1 VGSLVGARVGGRQGL
16 GGAAAHE
23 AHDPMIAF
31 VFSGGGSLGAVQVGM
46 LQALVEAGIR
56 PDLCVGSSVGALNAA
71 WLARNPKTDAGRL
84 AHIWAGIRREDVFPA
99 SPMQLGLALL
109 ARRQYLVSP
118 QGLLRLLEQSLGR
131 PRIERLPVR
140 LAIVTTDVNS
150 GQKVVLTRGEAI
162 PALMASCAIPG
173 VFPPVRV
180 GSRHL
185 MDGGV
190 ADNTAMS
197 VAADL
202 GADVIYVLPSGYA
215 CALDR
220 PPTTA
225 LGMVLHALTLVTHD
239 RLVTEA
245 ESLGNHVELH
255 IAPPLC
261 PLNVSP
267 ADFAH
272 SPELIDRAYLATR
285 RWLKSRDQAADV
297 DRVRLHPRHGASPHT
312 ALRTARTG

>member
-1 VGSLVGARVGGRQGL
+1 
-16 GGAAAHE
+16 
-23 AHDPMIAF
+23 MIAF

-46 LQALVEAGIR
+46 LKALTEAGIR

-71 WLARNPKTDAGRL
+71 WAARHPEGDVDQLAR
-84 AHIWAGIRREDVFPA
+84 IWEGIERGDVFPA
-99 SPMQLGLALL
+99 TPVQLGLALL

-118 QGLLRLLEQSLGR
+118 HGLLRLLEQTFGH
-131 PRIERLPVR
+131 PRLERLGTR
-140 LAIVTTDVNS
+140 LAIVTTEVTS
-150 GQKVVLTRGEAI
+150 GQKVVLTSGGAI

-173 VFPPVRV
+173 IFPPVRI
-180 GSRHL
+180 GGRYL

-220 PPTTA
+220 PPASA

-239 RLVTEA
+239 RLLA
-245 ESLGNHVELH
+245 EVETLANHVQLRV
-255 IAPPLC
+255 APPLC
-261 PLNVSP
+261 PLGVSP
-267 ADFAH
+267 ADFTRSA
-272 SPELIDRAYLATR
+272 ELIERSYLTTR
-285 RWLKSRDQAADV
+285 RWLANRHDAADV
-297 DRVRLHPRHGASPHT
+297 EHLRLHPSHRRLPAAPGARPRFRARRTSG
-312 ALRTARTG
+312 LRAP